1 MAAQLVRGLADAFR
15 PYLLTAVRRAAY
27 DRHRLEHRQLST
39 DSLEQFD
46 PGEPPCWPI
55 RAGL

>member
-1 MAAQLVRGLADAFR
+1 MAAQLVRDPAEVHDVVSR
-15 PYLLTAVRRAAY
+15 TAY

-46 PGEPPCWPI
+46 PGEPLCWPI